1 MTAHDLIAQWY
12 GKAQQ
17 GVAGNMRYITVA
29 QLDLL
34 RKLIEEDEEGGA
46 LQPGR
51 GRSFLWTP
59 SGRDKYVVTEGDGG
73 RRNSITRLANLRA
86 SPAGSLFGQ
95 Y

>member
-34 RKLIEEDEEGGA
+34 RKLIDEDPEGGA

-51 GRSFLWTP
+51 GRSFIWLP
-59 SGRDKYVVTEGDGG
+59 MGRDKYVVTEGEGG
-73 RRNSITRLANLRA
+73 RRNNITRLANLEPSGEGR
-86 SPAGSLFGQ
+86 LFG
-95 Y
+95 